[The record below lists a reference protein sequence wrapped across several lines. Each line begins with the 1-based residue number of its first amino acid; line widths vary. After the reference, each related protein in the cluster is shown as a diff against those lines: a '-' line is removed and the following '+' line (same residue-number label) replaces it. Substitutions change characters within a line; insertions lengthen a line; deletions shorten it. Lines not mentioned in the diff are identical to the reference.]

1 MREDRQVIW
10 VAPSPGGAPSRGDPG
25 LQLHVDLAFVTQ
37 SVKIKFKVAVTR
49 WEGKR
54 LKGCVF
60 LPPSLAPVPGARKR
74 NLSIGSISVCLDP
87 LIQKVHRCKVV
98 PDVRS
103 DFAWSH
109 LLAGA

>member
-10 VAPSPGGAPSRGDPG
+10 VAPSPGGAPSRGDPR

-37 SVKIKFKVAVTR
+37 SVKIKFKVAV
-49 WEGKR
+49 
-54 LKGCVF
+54 
-60 LPPSLAPVPGARKR
+60 
-74 NLSIGSISVCLDP
+74 DP